1 MKKLFCATVIR
12 LVTVDG
18 QVQYW
23 LMNREDQ
30 GLASRGVCYF
40 SLQALVDDW
49 DINLGDRVEQ
59 DAVSLLIRAYPREE
73 GVVYVHDH
81 HHTSNRCLRH

>member
-12 LVTVDG
+12 LATISG
-18 QVQYW
+18 QIQYW

-30 GLASRGVCYF
+30 GLASRGVCYH
-40 SLQALVDDW
+40 SLLALVDDW
-49 DINLGDRVEQ
+49 DITLGDRMEQ

-73 GVVYVHDH
+73 NHDPIRMG
-81 HHTSNRCLRH
+81 SSRVLSVR